1 VIVLRTLNRNSV
13 PNTVM
18 IGPKPDSVNMY
29 MHIIGINFSKDETK
43 EFESYLL
50 EYLVYIK
57 IHLNKVVFL
66 LQISIL
72 IIFCGILF
80 VYDFRT

>member
-1 VIVLRTLNRNSV
+1 MYLKGDYFPYGNRVIVLRTLNRNSV

-43 EFESYLL
+43 EFEIVVLF
-50 EYLVYIK
+50 
-57 IHLNKVVFL
+57 NKKTT
-66 LQISIL
+66 QY
-72 IIFCGILF
+72 G
-80 VYDFRT
+80 